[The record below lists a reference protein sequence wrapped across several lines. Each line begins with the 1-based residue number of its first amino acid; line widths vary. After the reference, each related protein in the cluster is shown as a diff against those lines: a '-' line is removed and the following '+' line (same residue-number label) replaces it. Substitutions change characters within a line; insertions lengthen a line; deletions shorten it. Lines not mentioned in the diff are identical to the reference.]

1 MTIVFEEKRKRS
13 AAYDGIQPIGECSY
27 TENDG
32 TWNVE
37 HTYVD
42 EAYGGRGIA
51 RQLLNSVVDEARKRA
66 VKIVPVCSYV
76 VREFEKHPETYADVV
91 K

>member
-1 MTIVFEEKRKRS
+1 MKIVFEEGRKQS
-13 AAYDGIQPIGECSY
+13 AAYDGEKPVGNCTYEE
-27 TENDG
+27 ENG
-32 TWNVE
+32 VWRVE

-42 EAYGGRGIA
+42 KDYGGQGIA
-51 RQLLNSVVDEARKRA
+51 KKLLDCVLDEARKRS

-76 VREFEKHPETYADVV
+76 VREFEKHPEAYADVV